1 MPQPNLIAMSGVC
14 NSQAVYKVDL
24 FKCLLAEPCS
34 LQWVD
39 TMATP
44 NDIGHVS
51 MESCNG
57 Q

>member
-14 NSQAVYKVDL
+14 NSQAVCKVDL
-24 FKCLLAEPCS
+24 FKCLLTEPHS

-39 TMATP
+39 TMATA
-44 NDIGHVS
+44 NDTGQVS
-51 MESCNG
+51 MESCIG